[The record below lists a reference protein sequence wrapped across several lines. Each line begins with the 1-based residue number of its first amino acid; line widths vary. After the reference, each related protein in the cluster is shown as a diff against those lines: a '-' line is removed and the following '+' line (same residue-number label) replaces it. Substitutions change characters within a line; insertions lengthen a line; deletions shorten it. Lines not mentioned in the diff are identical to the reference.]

1 MVCVEAALVQVHEA
15 PAGIVACWL
24 NSVSAG
30 APVGVPARVSNPTR
44 RAAVVVPCLVIETVI
59 SVELGE
65 VADNERNWSRFVVV
79 VEVTY
84 SLGRV

>member
-1 MVCVEAALVQVHEA
+1 MQVHDA
-15 PAGIVACWL
+15 PVGIVTCWVK
-24 NSVSAG
+24 SVAAAG
-30 APVGVPARVSNPTR
+30 APVGVPGRLSNPTR